1 MRYNMRMLR
10 FALIAHDDKKAE
22 LVDFCRTYREQLR
35 RAQLIGTGT
44 TGRRINE
51 ATGLEV
57 KRMLSGPHG
66 GDAQIAAEVATGA
79 VNAVLFIV
87 DPLSPHPHDPDIQG
101 LLRVCNVHNVPVA
114 TNLAA
119 AKLIVEGL
127 LGGE

>member
-1 MRYNMRMLR
+1 
-10 FALIAHDDKKAE
+10 
-22 LVDFCRTYREQLR
+22 
-35 RAQLIGTGT
+35 
-44 TGRRINE
+44 
-51 ATGLEV
+51 
-57 KRMLSGPHG
+57 
-66 GDAQIAAEVATGA
+66 
-79 VNAVLFIV
+79 VLFIV